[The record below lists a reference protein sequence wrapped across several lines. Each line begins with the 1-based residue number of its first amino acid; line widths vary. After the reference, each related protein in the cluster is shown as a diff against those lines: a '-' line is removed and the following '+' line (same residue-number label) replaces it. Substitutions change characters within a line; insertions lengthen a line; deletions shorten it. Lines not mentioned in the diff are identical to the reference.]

1 MTRLEINKPK
11 RLVADQETLRPNYG
25 RFIAEPLA
33 RGFGTTLGNALR
45 RVLISSISGAAIY
58 AIAVEGASHEY
69 STVEGVR
76 EDLLQI
82 ILNLKAI
89 RFRLLSEESAT
100 LYLSAE
106 GSTELTAADI
116 QPNGQVEIIN
126 PDQHIAVLDRCDGL
140 NIEMRV
146 CVGRGYALAGEVIE
160 EELTEGWAL

>member
-11 RLVADQETLRPNYG
+11 RLLADQETLRPDYG

-58 AIAVEGASHEY
+58 AIAVEGVSHEY

-116 QPNGQVEIIN
+116 QPNSQVEIIN
-126 PDQHIAVLDRCDGL
+126 PDQHIAVLDRCD
-140 NIEMRV
+140 
-146 CVGRGYALAGEVIE
+146 
-160 EELTEGWAL
+160 

>member
-89 RFRLLSEESAT
+89 RFRLLAGEEAT

-106 GSTELTAADI
+106 GSTQLTAADI
-116 QPNGQVEIIN
+116 RPNGQVEIIN

-140 NIEMRV
+140 DIEMR
-146 CVGRGYALAGEVIE
+146 LSLIHI
-160 EELTEGWAL
+160 